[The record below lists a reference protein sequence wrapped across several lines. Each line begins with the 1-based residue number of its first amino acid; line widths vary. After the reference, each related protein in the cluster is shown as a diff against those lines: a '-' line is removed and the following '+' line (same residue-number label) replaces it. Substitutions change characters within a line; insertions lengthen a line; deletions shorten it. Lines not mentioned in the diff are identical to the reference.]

1 MKPVEKGLSHPDGV
15 PSPPLS
21 LFRVLD
27 HLLAADGS
35 VSIQELLDE
44 AGEQTYGLALLIL
57 ALLTFIPG
65 VANLLSLG
73 TLALGLQLWWGR
85 SHLWLPATIQRF
97 EMQRGRVKELLAHVE
112 ARLAWLGTR
121 SAPRKA
127 PGRRTLGFLVSWT
140 AFLAALPVI
149 LPFANILPA
158 MGLVLFGVALLEE
171 WPLLAWL
178 GAGFSLVT
186 TIYFGLSAG
195 LVWEA
200 LRAVFHAVMS

>member
-1 MKPVEKGLSHPDGV
+1 MPGP
-15 PSPPLS
+15 PPLS

-27 HLLAADGS
+27 QLLAVDGT

-85 SHLWLPATIQRF
+85 SHLWLPAALQRF

-121 SAPRKA
+121 TAPRKA

-140 AFLAALPVI
+140 AFLAALPVL
-149 LPFANILPA
+149 LPFANVLPA
-158 MGLVLFGVALLEE
+158 ISLVLFGMALLEE

-186 TIYFGLSAG
+186 TVYFALSAG

-200 LRAVFHAVMS
+200 LRAAFHAVMS